1 MEDDAGAAR
10 AALEVTGVVRA
21 LLPSGL
27 VRVSL
32 DGKHDV
38 MAHLGG
44 SPGRNYV
51 RLVVGDRVRLALS
64 PTDRTRGRVVEKLI
78 GG

>member
-1 MEDDAGAAR
+1 MDGDEGAAR
-10 AALEVTGVVRA
+10 AALAVTGVVRE

-32 DGKHDV
+32 DGRHDV
-38 MAHLGG
+38 VAHPGG

-51 RLVVGDRVRLALS
+51 RLVVGDRVKLALS
-64 PTDRTRGRVVEKLI
+64 PTDRTRGRVVEKL
-78 GG
+78 